1 MNKIAEEINE
11 LLQEKESVSVSEL
24 TNIYELPTDFIQQV
38 DYLKYIIL
46 YLKLYII
53 CI

>member
-24 TNIYELPTDFIQQV
+24 TNIYELFSIRFSIKSYGTYGDKNMF
-38 DYLKYIIL
+38 
-46 YLKLYII
+46 
-53 CI
+53 